1 METAGSK
8 VVQNNSFGGGMVH
21 FDVVIVGA
29 GMGGLMAGALLAQR
43 GRRVLV
49 VEAAD
54 RIGGYQC
61 RLESGDFSIEP
72 HFHFLQDAGPGR
84 PVRRL
89 LDELGIGLEWERV
102 DPLVEFTFPD
112 RRFTV
117 PVERAD
123 FIDMLK
129 RNFPTEISGIE
140 RLFATTKAIHQAARR
155 LPALAPVLVRHG
167 GDTVDDLTS
176 RFIADPALKT
186 VAGGWAAY
194 FGYGT
199 DQISGLAI
207 ATFTEACF
215 DGGVMHPRD
224 GITSLADALRT
235 SIESNSGVV
244 SLASSVQRIDVAAGR
259 VTGVALTNGD
269 RIEAPMVI
277 STLDAST
284 TFGKLIAGDSPAA
297 ALVQRLDTV
306 DRFRSPFSVFLAV
319 RADALR
325 LDGRSPVQVVFPG
338 YDTSDQDRAQ
348 LAGEVERA
356 PVSLGIPT
364 LVNPQ
369 LAPAGHHIVVL
380 YTFLV
385 RERIEML
392 LANESQARALAH
404 RLVRTAERG
413 LSGLERGAVAM
424 ITSTSAMRGIY
435 TPMTGGALGW
445 APTPAV
451 LTGGKVAARALR
463 NPLIAAVGAAA
474 ARIAPDFVARCAART
489 SVPGPTTPVLG
500 LFLAGQWTRNGAGI
514 NNVFASACDAV
525 AAVES
530 ATA

>member
-1 METAGSK
+1 
-8 VVQNNSFGGGMVH
+8 VRQYNSFGGGMAR
-21 FDVVIVGA
+21 FDVAIVGA

-43 GRRVLV
+43 GRRVFV
-49 VEAAD
+49 AEAAD

-61 RLESGDFSIEP
+61 RLESGGFAIEP

-89 LDELGIGLEWERV
+89 VDELGIQLEWRRV
-102 DPLVEFTFPD
+102 DPLVEYSFPD

-129 RNFPTEISGIE
+129 HDFPAEVSGIDA
-140 RLFATTKAIHQAARR
+140 LFATTTAIHQAVGR

-167 GDTVDDLTS
+167 GDTVDDLTR
-176 RFIADPALKT
+176 RFVTDPALKT
-186 VAGGWAAY
+186 IAGGWAAY

-199 DQISGLAI
+199 AQISALAI

-215 DGGVMHPRD
+215 DGGVMHPHG
-224 GITSLADALRT
+224 GISALADALRA
-235 SIESNSGVV
+235 SIESNGGVV
-244 SLASSVQRIDVAAGR
+244 SLASPVQRIEVVSRR
-259 VTGVALTNGD
+259 VTGVVLGD
-269 RIEAPMVI
+269 GGRIEAPTVI

-284 TFGKLIAGDSPAA
+284 TFGELVAGDIRAR
-297 ALVQRLDTV
+297 ALAQRLEAI
-306 DRFRSPFSVFLAV
+306 DRFRSPFSVFLVV
-319 RADALR
+319 RADALS
-325 LDGRSPVQVVFPG
+325 LEGRSPVQVVFPG
-338 YDTSDQDRAQ
+338 YDTSEQDRAQ

-364 LVNPQ
+364 LMNPQ
-369 LAPAGHHIVVL
+369 LAPAGHHIVLL
-380 YTFLV
+380 YTFV
-385 RERIEML
+385 TRERIETL
-392 LANESQARALAH
+392 LADDSQARRLAH
-404 RLVRTAERG
+404 RLVRRAEQG
-413 LSGLERGAVAM
+413 LPGLQQGVVTM
-424 ITSTSAMRGIY
+424 VTSTSAMRGIY

-451 LTGGKVAARALR
+451 LTGSTITAGALR
-463 NPLIAAVGAAA
+463 NPLVATAATAA
-474 ARIAPDFVARCAART
+474 ARIAPGLVARAARS
-489 SVPGPTTPVLG
+489 SVPGPTTPFHG

-514 NNVFASACDAV
+514 NNVFASARDAA